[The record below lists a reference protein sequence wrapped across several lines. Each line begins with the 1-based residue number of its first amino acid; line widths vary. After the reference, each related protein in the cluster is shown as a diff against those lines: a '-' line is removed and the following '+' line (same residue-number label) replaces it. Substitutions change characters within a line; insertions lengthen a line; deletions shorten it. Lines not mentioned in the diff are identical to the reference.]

1 MAYCGEFVMKM
12 MITSVSTLR
21 ISSAAIIPSINFISM
36 SIRMMSYTA
45 L

>member
-12 MITSVSTLR
+12 MMTSVSSLR
-21 ISSAAIIPSINFISM
+21 ISSAAIMPSMNRIST
-36 SIRMMSYTA
+36 SIRMMSYSD